1 MALIKRFLSSTV
13 LRANTMV
20 LRDLPSTPAP
30 IRSIGVQE
38 SSELKALRAK
48 ERNSWKDLSGDEKIA
63 RKCGFF

>member
-1 MALIKRFLSSTV
+1 
-13 LRANTMV
+13 MV